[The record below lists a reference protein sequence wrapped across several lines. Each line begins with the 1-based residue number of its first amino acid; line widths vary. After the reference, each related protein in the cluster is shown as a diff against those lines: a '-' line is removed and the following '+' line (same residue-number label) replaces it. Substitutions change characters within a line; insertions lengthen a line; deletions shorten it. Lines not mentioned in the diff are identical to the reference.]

1 MFHDDFHD
9 GDDRDGL
16 SPEERLRLV
25 ADIWCEIDGED
36 SGATDW
42 VALDELRLEV
52 TEAMVRRDVDLAESL
67 TCRAFFLISGI
78 S

>member
-1 MFHDDFHD
+1 MFHDDSHD

-16 SPEERLRLV
+16 SLEERLRLV
-25 ADIWCEIDGED
+25 ADVWCEIDGED
-36 SGATDW
+36 SGATDG

-52 TEAMVRRDVDLAESL
+52 TEAMVRRDADLAESL

-78 S
+78 G